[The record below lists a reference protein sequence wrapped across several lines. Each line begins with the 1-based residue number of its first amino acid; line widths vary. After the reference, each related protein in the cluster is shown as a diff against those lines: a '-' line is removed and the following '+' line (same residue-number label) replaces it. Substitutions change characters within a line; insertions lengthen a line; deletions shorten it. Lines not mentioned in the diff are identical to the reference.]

1 MTDKRS
7 SPEAQEKRRQTF
19 KRKFGD
25 NYFAEIG
32 SKGGKNKTA
41 PTGTQLLTKEER
53 VELSRKGGLAS
64 SAKRKEQ
71 RESN

>member
-7 SPEAQEKRRQTF
+7 SPEAQEKRRQTLRD
-19 KRKFGD
+19 KYGED
-25 NYFAEIG
+25 YFARIG
-32 SKGGKNKTA
+32 SMGGKNKIA

>member
-7 SPEAQEKRRQTF
+7 SPEAQEKRRQTLRD
-19 KRKFGD
+19 KYGED
-25 NYFAEIG
+25 YFARIG
-32 SKGGKNKTA
+32 SMGGKNKTA

-64 SAKRKEQ
+64 SAKRKEL